1 MRHAPLHLLVNPSA
15 GRGRA
20 AKRLS
25 RILQHLQQAG
35 LKPVVHQSTGLGD
48 IEAEARVLAG
58 ADGTLLV
65 AGGDGSVHELING
78 ILAAGAATAFGVIP
92 VGTGNDFAK
101 AAEIPLD
108 WETATRLLAD
118 RLASNAT
125 PRPVDAGRMNGRFFA
140 NGAGIGLDATVTRRV
155 LAYRWPGGDMVYL
168 RAILRT
174 LAQGVPAPRLRIQG
188 EELLWDGPLTLANMA
203 NGPWIGGMFHIA
215 PGADHADG
223 RLDLTVAAAPLRRR
237 RILELLPKLVK
248 GTHLEEPEIHR
259 WPVTRLTVEADE
271 PVASHLD
278 GEAQPLTTH
287 FEIEILPGALH
298 LV

>member
-25 RILQHLQQAG
+25 GILQHLQQAG

-48 IEAEARVLAG
+48 IEAEAKVLAG
-58 ADGTLLV
+58 AEGTLLV
-65 AGGDGSVHELING
+65 AGGDGSVHELVNG
-78 ILAAGAATAFGVIP
+78 ILGAGATTPFGVIP
-92 VGTGNDFAK
+92 VGSGNDFAK

-108 WETATRLLAD
+108 WEAATRLLAD

-155 LAYRWPGGDMVYL
+155 LAYRWPGGDVLYL
-168 RAILRT
+168 RALLRT
-174 LAQGVPAPRLRIQG
+174 LAHGVPAIRLRIRND
-188 EELLWDGPLTLANMA
+188 ELLWDGPLTLANIA
-203 NGPWIGGMFHIA
+203 NGAWIGGMFHIA
-215 PGADHADG
+215 PHAGHADG
-223 RLDLTVAAAPLRRR
+223 QLDLLVAAAPLKRRR
-237 RILELLPKLVK
+237 VLKLLPKLVK
-248 GTHLEEPEIHR
+248 GTHLDEPEVHH
-259 WPVTRLTVEADE
+259 WTVTRLSVESDQ

-278 GEAQPLTTH
+278 GEVQPLTTQ
-287 FEIEILPGALH
+287 FEIEVLPGALR